1 MLHVKFVMIN
11 VLRDGLLILK
21 SVKSPNLEIRKKLSK
36 FVYILAKLCRS
47 RFNLA
52 IFFCTIQQL
61 YVEMRGENGIFQ
73 ISLDTF

>member
-47 RFNLA
+47 RFNLTN
-52 IFFCTIQQL
+52 FFYNFTIIEL
-61 YVEMRGENGIFQ
+61 RGENGIFQ

>member
-21 SVKSPNLEIRKKLSK
+21 SVKSPNLEIRKKSSK

-47 RFNLA
+47 RFNLT
-52 IFFCTIQQL
+52 IFFTIL
-61 YVEMRGENGIFQ
+61 TIIELRGENGIFQ

>member
-36 FVYILAKLCRS
+36 FVYILAKLCRC
-47 RFNLA
+47 RFNLT
-52 IFFCTIQQL
+52 IFFTIL
-61 YVEMRGENGIFQ
+61 TIIELRGENGIFQ